1 MSGYTIKFIGGFI
14 IGAGFIAAFVILV
27 LSLTGIIN

>member
-1 MSGYTIKFIGGFI
+1 MRRDTIQLIGGLCFV
-14 IGAGFIAAFVILV
+14 AAFVILV

>member
-1 MSGYTIKFIGGFI
+1 MSRSTIQLIGGLCI
-14 IGAGFIAAFVILV
+14 IAAFVIAV

>member
-1 MSGYTIKFIGGFI
+1 MRRDTIQLIGGL
-14 IGAGFIAAFVILV
+14 GFIAAFVILV